1 MKAMVLE
8 FEACAVCG
16 TDRDGTDTLEAA
28 LIPASARLAIFRWE
42 QGRAQR
48 K

>member
-16 TDRDGTDTLEAA
+16 TDRDRTDTLEAT
-28 LIPASARLAIFRWE
+28 LVPASGRLAIFRWE
-42 QGRAQR
+42 QCRAQR